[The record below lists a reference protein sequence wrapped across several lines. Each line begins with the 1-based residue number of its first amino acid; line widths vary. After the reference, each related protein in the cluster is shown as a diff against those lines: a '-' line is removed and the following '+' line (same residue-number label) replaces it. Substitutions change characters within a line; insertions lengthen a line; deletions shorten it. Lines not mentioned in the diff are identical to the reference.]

1 MTLPFSVNEDY
12 HRDNFIIH
20 QGNRFAH
27 QLVTEWPHNWGVAPY
42 PNILI
47 LRGEDGTGKSYHANL
62 FAQHSKALFLS
73 HGQLITH
80 EDTKYYKAFIIDD
93 AHHEWQEHD
102 LFHNLNLCWQYA
114 TYLLITM
121 TPDCKFHLP
130 DLVSRLNSIRVVA
143 LEHPDLESLK
153 QIVFGIFAN
162 KSLQVPLPVIDY
174 MLARLPRNIHLI
186 KGCVEQIEQLALASK
201 QKITIPL
208 VKKIILRDD

>member
-1 MTLPFSVNEDY
+1 
-12 HRDNFIIH
+12 
-20 QGNRFAH
+20 
-27 QLVTEWPHNWGVAPY
+27 
-42 PNILI
+42 
-47 LRGEDGTGKSYHANL
+47 
-62 FAQHSKALFLS
+62 
-73 HGQLITH
+73 
-80 EDTKYYKAFIIDD
+80 
-93 AHHEWQEHD
+93 
-102 LFHNLNLCWQYA
+102 
-114 TYLLITM
+114 M